1 MSYRFQ
7 IQLKNKDLL
16 DFESDFVVLLVVLG
30 IVVEDLD
37 TVVAAAVVD
46 NCNRVGNLALVDC
59 IRTHTGWVVDTHCRV
74 GVGIQNCF

>member
-37 TVVAAAVVD
+37 TVVVAAVVD
-46 NCNRVGNLALVDC
+46 NCNRVGNLALVGC
-59 IRTHTGWVVDTHCRV
+59 IHIHTGWVVGTHCRF
-74 GVGIQNCF
+74 GVDTHNF